1 MPTLS
6 LLPKLPLGRI
16 RHGTTA
22 AALLLAL
29 APAAAHAADASA
41 ILAAIKG
48 AQVIDLS
55 HMWEGDS
62 PIASVNPPYAFKLD
76 ATHAKTRGMFQDGGQ
91 LSFASE
97 KMEFSGQ
104 HGAPTIDALGHIA
117 REGKLFGGVDAAA
130 TTTND
135 AGIGASGT
143 GSHLGIDSY
152 PVSRLVNRGV
162 MLDVASL
169 VNGNLNP
176 LPDTFEITSKHLQ
189 AAAAR
194 QKVKIQKGD
203 TVFVRT
209 GWGQYFKGD
218 AKRYIGDNS
227 PGLGV
232 DGAAWLVKSG
242 ASVLGNDTAT
252 FEQRPPIVKEPKFEV
267 FPVHM
272 QVIADAGVYII
283 ENLDL
288 EGLAKAKAYEFAVV
302 VPPLK
307 VKGGTGS
314 PLRAFAL
321 ISR

>member
-1 MPTLS
+1 MPHFYPLAHRTLARVRQGATS
-6 LLPKLPLGRI
+6 
-16 RHGTTA
+16 

-29 APAAAHAADASA
+29 APVATLAADASA

-48 AQVIDLS
+48 AQIIDLS

-143 GSHLGIDSY
+143 GSNLGIDSY

-209 GWGQYFKGD
+209 GWGQYF
-218 AKRYIGDNS
+218 N
-227 PGLGV
+227 
-232 DGAAWLVKSG
+232 GAAWLVKSG

-321 ISR
+321 IAK